1 MAAVENAGKA
11 KSGAKERRRVENGRE
26 SRCTAKMYF
35 AERDY
40 FSARVYP
47 VEFHGHPA

>member
-1 MAAVENAGKA
+1 MAVLERAKGRRKGDVEKNEAG
-11 KSGAKERRRVENGRE
+11 GGEERG
-26 SRCTAKMYF
+26 TAKMYF
-35 AERDY
+35 TERDY